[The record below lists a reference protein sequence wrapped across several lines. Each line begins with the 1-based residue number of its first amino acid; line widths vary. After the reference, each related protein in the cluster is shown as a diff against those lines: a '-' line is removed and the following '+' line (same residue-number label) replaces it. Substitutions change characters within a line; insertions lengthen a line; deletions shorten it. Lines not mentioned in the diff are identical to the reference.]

1 MTKRTA
7 LIIKKDLPTGQA
19 ANVSAILMAE
29 IARAVPE
36 TLAAVTVADLDGLNH
51 AAPQFSVVVL
61 KASGSEQLQ
70 NTAAAIRATQPEL
83 TVFGFGAVG
92 QGLNNQFEVYREKIS
107 NLRTLACGLVGIVVS
122 GEDAAVRTATKKFSL
137 M

>member
-7 LIIKKDLPTGQA
+7 IIIKKDLPVGQV

-29 IARAVPE
+29 IARAEPE
-36 TLAAVTVADLDGLNH
+36 TLAAVTVTDRDGLNH

-61 KASGSEQLQ
+61 KANSSEQLQ
-70 NTAAAIRATQPEL
+70 NTAATIRATQPEL

-92 QGLNNQFEVYREKIS
+92 QSLNNQFEIYREKIS
-107 NLRTLACGLVGIVVS
+107 NVTTEACGLVGIAVS
-122 GEDAAVRTATKKFSL
+122 GEDAAIRIATKKFSV

>member
-7 LIIKKDLPTGQA
+7 IIIKKDLPPGQA

-36 TLAAVTVADLDGLNH
+36 TLAAVTVTDRDGLNH

-61 KASGSEQLQ
+61 KANGSEQLQ
-70 NTAAAIRATQPEL
+70 NTASTIRATQPEL

-92 QGLNNQFEVYREKIS
+92 QNLNNQFEVYREKIA
-107 NLRTLACGLVGIVVS
+107 NLTTAASGLVGIVVS
-122 GEDAAVRTATKKFSL
+122 GEDAAVRTATKKFSV